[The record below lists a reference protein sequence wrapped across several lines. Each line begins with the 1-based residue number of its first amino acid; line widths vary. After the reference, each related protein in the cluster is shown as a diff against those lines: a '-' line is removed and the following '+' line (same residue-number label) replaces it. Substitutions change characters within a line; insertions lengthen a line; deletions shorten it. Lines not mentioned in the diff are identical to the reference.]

1 MPAFAWRAAT
11 SAGRTV
17 RGVEDGDTAA
27 AVERR
32 LGERGLFALEVSP
45 ATAAARAEERP
56 RAAFRGRRA
65 DVAEAVR
72 YLATLL
78 EAGFPLDRAL
88 AAVSRVVARRDV
100 AAAVLEVRD
109 RVRGGARLDEA
120 MAAHPSVFPRF
131 AVGMVRAG
139 ERGGTL
145 APALDRL
152 AGQME
157 RDLAL
162 RSRLASAMV
171 YPAVVA
177 AAGAGALGVLFA
189 WVLPRFVALL
199 ADTGSAIPRSTQLL
213 LDAGKFAAAWWWALL
228 LAPLVVAA
236 VVAGVRSSDEGRAG
250 VDRVLLSIPIVG
262 GLRRRAAAARLART
276 LAALLES
283 GLPILGALEVAAASH
298 GDAAVAG
305 EVLRAREDVR
315 AGDRLAA
322 ALRRSPAFPFLFVQM
337 VEVGEDAGRL
347 PEMLERAAAAM
358 EGELERGLDRLLRL
372 VEPVMIVFFGV
383 LVGLVALSLLQA
395 IYGIRPEGL

>member
-11 SAGRTV
+11 PAGRTL
-17 RGVEDGDTAA
+17 RGVEDADTPD

-32 LGERGLFALEVSP
+32 LGERGLYALEVAP
-45 ATAAARAEERP
+45 AAARPADDRP
-56 RAAFRGRRA
+56 RGAFRGRRA

-78 EAGFPLDRAL
+78 DAGFPLDRAL
-88 AAVSRVVARRDV
+88 AAVGRVVARRDV
-100 AAAVLEVRD
+100 ADAVLDVRD

-120 MAAHPSVFPRF
+120 MTAHPAVFPRF

-157 RDLAL
+157 REQAL
-162 RSRLASAMV
+162 RARLASAMV

-177 AAGAGALGVLFA
+177 SAGAGALAVLFA

-199 ADTGSAIPRSTQLL
+199 GDTGSAIPRSTELL
-213 LDAGKFAAAWWWALL
+213 LSAGAFVGRWWWALL
-228 LAPLVVAA
+228 LAPVVAAA
-236 VVAGVRSSDEGRAG
+236 VVAAARASEEGRAA
-250 VDRVLLSIPIVG
+250 VDRALLAVPIVG
-262 GLRRRAAAARLART
+262 GLRRKAASARLART
-276 LAALLES
+276 LSALLES
-283 GLPILGALEVAAASH
+283 GLPILGALEVAAASQA
-298 GDAAVAG
+298 DAAIAG

-322 ALRRSPAFPFLFVQM
+322 ALRRSGAFPFLFVQL
-337 VEVGEDAGRL
+337 VEVGEEGGRL
-347 PEMLERAAAAM
+347 PAMLERAAGAM

-372 VEPVMIVFFGV
+372 VEPVMIVVFGV
-383 LVGLVALSLLQA
+383 LVGAVALSLLQA